1 MALHAVVKRQMEAE
15 QAAAVFAQQQERE
28 AVTAARAQQ
37 QQKETAE
44 AVADKQRQR
53 EADEAAAAAAAAA
66 LAMQQQKEAQ
76 EAAAAKQRQREADEA
91 AAAAASLAMQQQ
103 QPQQQQAFHL
113 PPLLPPPAQLFCY
126 FSLLPANK
134 NRAPSLSCCC
144 SAVLQLANPQL
155 FLRSKG
161 VCAAALSN
169 SLRWRSASASSGE
182 VAQRE
187 LAFPRP

>member
-15 QAAAVFAQQQERE
+15 QAAAAAAAAVFAQQQERE

-44 AVADKQRQR
+44 AVAD
-53 EADEAAAAAAAAA
+53 
-66 LAMQQQKEAQ
+66 
-76 EAAAAKQRQREADEA
+76 KQRQREADEA

-144 SAVLQLANPQL
+144 SAVLQLTNPQL